1 MNWIATK
8 VNGVIIALQHRCG
21 VQGRAVNCAISQRGN
36 LECPSCLETYGAA
49 FELSLADTHTTEQIA
64 PDAESE

>member
-36 LECPSCLETYGAA
+36 WECPNCMMTYGASV
-49 FELSLADTHTTEQIA
+49 ELSLGDRYEIERTE
-64 PDAESE
+64 PEEE